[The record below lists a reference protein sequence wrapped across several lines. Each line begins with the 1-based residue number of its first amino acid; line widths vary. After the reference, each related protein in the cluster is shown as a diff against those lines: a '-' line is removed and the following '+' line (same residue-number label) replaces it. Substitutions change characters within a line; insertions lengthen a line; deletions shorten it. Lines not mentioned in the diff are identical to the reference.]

1 MEDMTASLVTRHLN
15 APRGRVYRALVDAEA
30 VSRWKVPTGMSCHV
44 HEFDGREGGTFRIS
58 LTYDGMDS
66 RGKTTP
72 HTDTYRGRFVRL
84 MPDELVVEADEF
96 ETEDPAFRGEM
107 TITITL
113 ADAGDGTDL
122 VAVHE
127 GLPRGV
133 STADNEAGW
142 REALARLAVLVEG

>member
-58 LTYDGMDS
+58 LTYDGMDG
-66 RGKTTP
+66 RGKTTA

-84 MPDELVVEADEF
+84 VPDEVVVEADEF
-96 ETEDPAFRGEM
+96 ENEDPAFRGEM